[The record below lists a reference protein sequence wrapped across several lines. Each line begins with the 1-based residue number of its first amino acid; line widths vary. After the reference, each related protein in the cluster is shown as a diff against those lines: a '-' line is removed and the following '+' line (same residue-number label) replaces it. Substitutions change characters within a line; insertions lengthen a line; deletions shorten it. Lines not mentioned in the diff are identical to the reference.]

1 MNTSIFRGARTKP
14 ATADEVARTVELT
27 IATDAVIGGTVLSC
41 AADAVTHSAAPVP
54 VLLGHM
60 NQTSRMAGRLLSI
73 RADVQRQANGAE
85 IVKRWRLA
93 EASLTPAGAD
103 PAATTRSLE
112 TTHPQESPTMD
123 NSTSNND
130 TASATIERSARE
142 IKLERDCLQIA
153 RAGQLSNEQT
163 EKVVAEGLARG
174 LAAASCMATS
184 LVVERIAATPA
195 PATAAAAGGAAAPRS
210 AGLALE
216 EVLYRALSGRQP
228 LQVPLWRMLIEYGL
242 SDGARPSDVIRRA
255 LFGHRLLQRGGLS
268 TSDLPELLTT
278 AGDRA
283 LLERFAEAP
292 QGIRAIAR
300 MRPLA
305 DFRPATVIDLGMVGT
320 AEKMQEGGEVRYG
333 SINEAANSYR
343 AYRHALGLKFTA
355 EAIAND
361 DLAGLEEA
369 IAEMGDACLSAEADA
384 LTDLLEGAA
393 DGRIAVDGKA
403 LFHADHLN
411 RLTSGGLSVAV
422 FGDAVELLRTQK
434 NQGGRP
440 IAQAP
445 ATVLCAPGLETA
457 VRAFLS
463 NDWQPETYENAQPWR
478 GVAVEVE
485 PRLSGTYY
493 YVVSDSSRRPLQL
506 GRQSDGPLMTSE
518 TDFDTDAYKV
528 KVVHSFGSIVSEH
541 RTIVRIQASA

>member
-1 MNTSIFRGARTKP
+1 
-14 ATADEVARTVELT
+14 
-27 IATDAVIGGTVLSC
+27 
-41 AADAVTHSAAPVP
+41 
-54 VLLGHM
+54 
-60 NQTSRMAGRLLSI
+60 
-73 RADVQRQANGAE
+73 
-85 IVKRWRLA
+85 
-93 EASLTPAGAD
+93 
-103 PAATTRSLE
+103 
-112 TTHPQESPTMD
+112 MD